1 MNNCTPDWFQLGHQQ
16 DTSEFLLF
24 LLDNLNEELKKFSQ
38 NESLNKFTDLI
49 KKSFGVE
56 LTTECECL
64 NCKTKT
70 YRKDTCF
77 CLPLILTQSGQ
88 QTEKPTKKESIQTLI
103 NHFFHPETLSSENDN
118 LYSCTSCN
126 SLQKATKNIYFTRGE
141 NGTVP
146 DHLIFTLNRFI
157 YKTSASGVI
166 ENVKIMEQ
174 LEYPN
179 EICVDTRSNDE
190 VIVEKYELISIIVHS
205 GSSIHHGHYYSYI
218 KNSDDSS

>member
-1 MNNCTPDWFQLGHQQ
+1 M
-16 DTSEFLLF
+16 
-24 LLDNLNEELKKFSQ
+24 NEELKTLAN
-38 NESLNKFTDLI
+38 NESLKKFTNLV
-49 KKSFGVE
+49 KNSFGVE

-77 CLPLILTQSGQ
+77 CLPLILTQS
-88 QTEKPTKKESIQTLI
+88 TEKPTKKESVQTLI

-118 LYSCTSCN
+118 LYSCTNCN

-141 NGTVP
+141 SQSAP

-157 YKTSASGVI
+157 YKTSSTGVI
-166 ENVKIMEQ
+166 ENVKIMDQ
-174 LEYPN
+174 LEYPS
-179 EICVDTRSNDE
+179 EISIDTWSANKE
-190 VIVEKYELISIIVHS
+190 LIVEKYELISIIVHS

-218 KNSDDSS
+218 KNPGNASFFILL